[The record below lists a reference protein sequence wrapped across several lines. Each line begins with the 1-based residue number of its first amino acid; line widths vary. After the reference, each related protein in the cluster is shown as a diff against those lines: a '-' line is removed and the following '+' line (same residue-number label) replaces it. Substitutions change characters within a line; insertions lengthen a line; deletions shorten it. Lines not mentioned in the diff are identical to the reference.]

1 MMVRFWT
8 LLVLC
13 LALLAGTTILGWLL
27 PLLEQDHTRITYAIL
42 LLFALGQFCMWRQ
55 HWHWVDH
62 ICDVLPTIGLLGT
75 IIGLKIAVDG
85 SAGGDYELR
94 DLGVATALNTT
105 IAGVVGS
112 LWLAATKRL
121 LK

>member
-1 MMVRFWT
+1 MVRFWT

-13 LALLAGTTILGWLL
+13 LALLAGAIILGWLI
-27 PLLEQDHTRITYAIL
+27 PLLEQDRTRITYAIL
-42 LLFALGQFCMWRQ
+42 ALFALGQFCLGRKVWR
-55 HWHWVDH
+55 WADH
-62 ICDVLPTIGLLGT
+62 ITEALPTIGLLGT